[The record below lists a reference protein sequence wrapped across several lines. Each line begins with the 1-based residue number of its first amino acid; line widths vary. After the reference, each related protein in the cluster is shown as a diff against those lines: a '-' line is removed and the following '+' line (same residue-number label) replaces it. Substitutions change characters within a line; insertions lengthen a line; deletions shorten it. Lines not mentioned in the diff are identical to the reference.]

1 MNRYYL
7 ISSILCGVFLVY
19 LWGIWLPYYAGT
31 DLYWTER
38 NMVIVVSIA
47 MIAVMVMTFFLARYQ
62 VEEIP
67 KDEKGSS
74 PEKRS

>member
-19 LWGIWLPYYAGT
+19 LWGIWLPDYAG
-31 DLYWTER
+31 DPELYWTER
-38 NMVIVVSIA
+38 NMAIVVSIA

-62 VEEIP
+62 LEEIP
-67 KDEKGSS
+67 KDEKEP